1 MARYEG
7 KRQSGYSGSNYDV
20 WSYQEA
26 ARTGQLQDTPLNKIQ
41 HKYWVTKQKVTSK
54 LKQEE
59 DQHIVASD
67 SELDAKLELF
77 RCLVFFL
84 QLTSHLSIL

>member
-1 MARYEG
+1 MQRSDG
-7 KRQSGYSGSNYDV
+7 KRVSSFSGRNYDV
-20 WSYQEA
+20 WAYQEA

-41 HKYWVTKQKVTSK
+41 HKFWVTREAVSRRLGHQ
-54 LKQEE
+54 E

-77 RCLVFFL
+77 R
-84 QLTSHLSIL
+84 

>member
-1 MARYEG
+1 MHRPDS
-7 KRQSGYSGSNYDV
+7 KRVPSYSGSNYDV

-41 HKYWVTKQKVTSK
+41 HKFWVTKQKVRRR
-54 LKQEE
+54 LGQEE

-77 RCLVFFL
+77 R
-84 QLTSHLSIL
+84 

>member
-1 MARYEG
+1 MAWYAG
-7 KRQSGYSGSNYDV
+7 KRSSGYSGSNYDV

-54 LKQEE
+54 LKKEE
-59 DQHIVASD
+59 DEHVVASD

-77 RCLVFFL
+77 R
-84 QLTSHLSIL
+84 